1 MLEKIKDKLPGMG
14 KKDKEAKA
22 RPSIE
27 IEMEDEEE
35 GEGMPPEGDEEEE
48 LMAFVPASGDSIADQ
63 LTSNV
68 QSSFE
73 AGGFEIA
80 EGLDEI
86 DDLDDL
92 D

>member
-1 MLEKIKDKLPGMG
+1 M
-14 KKDKEAKA
+14 A
-22 RPSIE
+22 SI
-27 IEMEDEEE
+27 IESPIEH
-35 GEGMPPEGDEEEE
+35 EGDEEEEE

-68 QSSFE
+68 QSSFD

-86 DDLDDL
+86 DELDDL